1 LFAIPSSQLLD
12 YDRIVLLLIFTFAKV
27 TDVDRLAAFVQDR
40 PRFDFVLR
48 ATHDPLFDRDR
59 SECQKTSR
67 LPSFAHHWVVGQFEF
82 PGGGYFPA
90 ATIF

>member
-12 YDRIVLLLIFTFAKV
+12 YDRIVLLLLLTFAKV

-48 ATHDPLFDRDR
+48 ATHDPLFDRGR

-67 LPSFAHHWVVGQFEF
+67 LPSFTHHGVVGQSEF

>member
-1 LFAIPSSQLLD
+1 MFAIPFSQLLD
-12 YDRIVLLLIFTFAKV
+12 YGRIVLLLLLTFAKV

-67 LPSFAHHWVVGQFEF
+67 LPSFTHHGVVGQSEF